1 MLRLAQK
8 AAKQLR
14 GLRLVPPGAEEGH
27 MTPVVVGQERRTLKV
42 LLAIAAG
49 AFLLQPEWLA
59 ASLQAGAWLPEQPF
73 WAKVLH
79 RRCPPFPVVELQA
92 AGLTARGAAG
102 CYLRMLQGC
111 SPGIA
116 LSCAQSGGL
125 LGCLAWQAAL
135 CPC

>member
-1 MLRLAQK
+1 MLLLAQK

-14 GLRLVPPGAEEGH
+14 GLRLVPPGTEEGRITH
-27 MTPVVVGQERRTLKV
+27 LVVGQERRTLKV

-73 WAKVLH
+73 WAKVLQCQ
-79 RRCPPFPVVELQA
+79 CPPFPVVELQA

-102 CYLRMLQGC
+102 CYLSLLQGC
-111 SPGIA
+111 AP
-116 LSCAQSGGL
+116 L
-125 LGCLAWQAAL
+125 LASHCLVPKQGA
-135 CPC
+135 CSVV

>member
-14 GLRLVPPGAEEGH
+14 GLRLVPPGAEEGQITH
-27 MTPVVVGQERRTLKV
+27 LVVGQQRRTLKV

-73 WAKVLH
+73 WAKVLKGLFPLPQLS
-79 RRCPPFPVVELQA
+79 RCKMLA
-92 AGLTARGAAG
+92 ARGA
-102 CYLRMLQGC
+102 
-111 SPGIA
+111 
-116 LSCAQSGGL
+116 
-125 LGCLAWQAAL
+125 LGCCQSLLHGRA
-135 CPC
+135 PGS